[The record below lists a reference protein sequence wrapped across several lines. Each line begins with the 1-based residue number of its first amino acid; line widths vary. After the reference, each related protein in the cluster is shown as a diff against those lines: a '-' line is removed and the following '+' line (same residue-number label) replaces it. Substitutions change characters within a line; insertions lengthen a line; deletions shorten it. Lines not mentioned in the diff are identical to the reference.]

1 MSLCPH
7 CGADVR
13 ANVKKFHALLSGGG
27 ASTCGECGGALEHAR
42 HEDAPVLVERI
53 DWVKAVGAP
62 HPVAGVMLMG
72 VLEAAEIPARL
83 EERSI
88 PAYGAIPSSWN
99 EDAWGIIYVPAEYA
113 AEAAREIEAYLKA
126 LDLAPHSE

>member
-1 MSLCPH
+1 MSRCPH
-7 CGADVR
+7 CGADVN
-13 ANVKKFHALLSGGG
+13 NVSTTASQGG
-27 ASTCGECGGALEHAR
+27 ASTCGECGGALEQTR
-42 HEDAPVLVERI
+42 HEDAPAMVERI

-113 AEAAREIEAYLKA
+113 AEATREIEAYLKA
-126 LDLAPHSE
+126 LDLDAHSE